1 MNVAEA
7 LVAAGLAEVMRHGS
21 SDDRSSHD
29 DALLA
34 AEALAKGEK
43 KAMHSTKE
51 APTRRVADL
60 STDAGRAKSF
70 LGSLQVHIRA
80 TDVHGRRTVIDIAL
94 TLTPACPHTCTFMH
108 ALERSLT
115 TAAQR
120 PLRCSWTILD

>member
-21 SDDRSSHD
+21 SDDRSSHY

-70 LGSLQVHIRA
+70 LGSLQVPTHTHFPRIPPTCTCTMSPLA
-80 TDVHGRRTVIDIAL
+80 H
-94 TLTPACPHTCTFMH
+94 TLTPVCTHTH
-108 ALERSLT
+108 ARS
-115 TAAQR
+115 
-120 PLRCSWTILD
+120 